1 MKFVSAAHLTGGGT
15 ITGDLTISGD
25 LTVSGGGS
33 LSFDEILE
41 GTQVI
46 DVTSTEAF
54 LVRKNSDGGDV
65 FVVDSTN
72 SRVGIGTASPA
83 DNLQI
88 SDTDGTVGITLTN
101 DNGNARLWISG
112 GDALSLF
119 NEMDDHLL
127 FGTDNTERMRID
139 KDGNVGIGTTS
150 PDELLH
156 TYQTSHNI
164 LKIEND
170 GTGDIAF
177 RGQESGTNQFA
188 LFSDHSDS
196 KLRLVNYR
204 AEPIEFST
212 DRGGTENVA
221 MTILDSGNVGIGT
234 ASPDATLDVFTTSYN
249 NIRLGEDKDNQS
261 TQRGGITAQPY
272 LSAEQATAG
281 MFMYIDGTG
290 GTQDTSYIQ
299 LGGGHGSYNAVE
311 SIQFYTAADSVT
323 TTGTQRMTITS
334 AGNVGIGTDN
344 PAGKV
349 SVVTDSDTS
358 GATTSYDSKYFTVG
372 EGGTTD
378 GNVYISYDQTNNR
391 GYIGVLSPSV
401 AWRDLVLQVGG
412 GNIGIGTAAPTA
424 NLHQTFSAS
433 STYAASF
440 NNTSATGWGVFI
452 KGGADNADPVLNV
465 QDKDAASLLYVRGD
479 GNVGIGTASPAD
491 ELHIEAS
498 VPALRL
504 VDTGN
509 SATAQLGY
517 SDGNGFFL
525 RLPDDA
531 NNEDVMIRS
540 YGDSYFSGG
549 NVGIGTSSPRQE
561 LDVAGNIMVD
571 DGIYI
576 GTHNGDYSIDDSSEG
591 GGSATLYIGNQSIT
605 TSSDIRIKENIANTE
620 VDALS
625 KISDLRVVDFNWND
639 PSDTSFNN
647 RNARGKWTGLI
658 AQEVIEHIPYVVNA
672 VRDEDTLEPIADAKS
687 EDGTDRLWGMEY
699 DKLVPLLIK
708 AIQELSAKVEALE
721 NA

>member
-1 MKFVSAAHLTGGGT
+1 MANYDSTHTGATIDSAVSQVTDSTTDLNIDSNTLVVDKSANSVGIGIAAPASALHIAGTMQVGADGSGQDVIFYSDTAGDNLTWDASEEKLT
-15 ITGDLTISGD
+15 ITGTDGQTALDIADGNLVVADNVDIEGD
-25 LTVSGGGS
+25 
-33 LSFDEILE
+33 
-41 GTQVI
+41 I
-46 DVTSTEAF
+46 DV
-54 LVRKNSDGGDV
+54 N
-65 FVVDSTN
+65 
-72 SRVGIGTASPA
+72 GTA
-83 DNLQI
+83 NL
-88 SDTDGTVGITLTN
+88 
-101 DNGNARLWISG
+101 
-112 GDALSLF
+112 
-119 NEMDDHLL
+119 
-127 FGTDNTERMRID
+127 DNTD
-139 KDGNVGIGTTS
+139 
-150 PDELLH
+150 
-156 TYQTSHNI
+156 
-164 LKIEND
+164 
-170 GTGDIAF
+170 
-177 RGQESGTNQFA
+177 
-188 LFSDHSDS
+188 
-196 KLRLVNYR
+196 
-204 AEPIEFST
+204 
-212 DRGGTENVA
+212 
-221 MTILDSGNVGIGT
+221 
-234 ASPDATLDVFTTSYN
+234 
-249 NIRLGEDKDNQS
+249 
-261 TQRGGITAQPY
+261 
-272 LSAEQATAG
+272 
-281 MFMYIDGTG
+281 IDGTF
-290 GTQDTSYIQ
+290 TQDAGAVVFNEAGADYDFRVE
-299 LGGGHGSYNAVE
+299 GSGQANALFV
-311 SIQFYTAADSVT
+311 Q
-323 TTGTQRMTITS
+323 G
-334 AGNVGIGTDN
+334 
-344 PAGKV
+344 
-349 SVVTDSDTS
+349 SD
-358 GATTSYDSKYFTVG
+358 GFV
-372 EGGTTD
+372 
-378 GNVYISYDQTNNR
+378 
-391 GYIGVLSPSV
+391 
-401 AWRDLVLQVGG
+401 
-412 GNIGIGTAAPTA
+412 GIGTAAPTA